1 MRLLLLLVSYLCNF
15 SLFIAPLD
23 RKWMANKNVTESV
36 YRRRSDFLVVVL
48 QIQLTPFCGY
58 GAGIRS
64 VRFLQGFS
72 YTFVAPFSFLAFTS
86 GLFYFPVDCI
96 LNSPWV
102 DWHAYS
108 LERGFILARRLDFRL
123 YDLSTTHGV
132 DWCLT
137 HPS

>member
-64 VRFLQGFS
+64 VRFLQD
-72 YTFVAPFSFLAFTS
+72 
-86 GLFYFPVDCI
+86 FPVDCI

-108 LERGFILARRLDFRL
+108 LERVGFILARRLDFRL

-137 HPS
+137 HPN